1 MGQIIK
7 INFIMRKKVYSENHW
22 SELVSQLGIDNSNAP
37 VSEEIPEEI
46 SETSVQDQSQPLTEL
61 TGVGN
66 SSDID
71 KETAFYSEP
80 DSFGKGLLE
89 DVAEEV
95 PPPTKKHD
103 PKKRFFERFPK
114 INLFGTTAKES
125 LEAVVEGVK
134 SPSLSGKTFTSN
146 KLEKIP
152 VVSDYAARS
161 EVVEEETVQDETVL
175 DKIVLDEK
183 AADRFDTEN
192 VFSDVEESP
201 EEIICTE
208 EHTQAIVDILDPWS
222 KIASQ
227 VGALTISPSSQLNQD
242 ESDLSAD
249 WLEEVAVT
257 TDADNDDKDIEQPVR
272 SNRDFNKCSRHRNK
286 RRSQRSLPSMFDEPT
301 PESEESAALKNLME
315 SEHYDNDAERRLRSI
330 FSEEEKTEW
339 TASGEAPTQSQ
350 QSNDPG
356 KQRGK
361 YYGNI
366 DSYSKNSKNSKYSE
380 NQTETFSRR
389 SDREEKSFK
398 VKESFTVNDEEER
411 FNQVEEKPR
420 ELVRERGRRGARFE
434 PREMKQE
441 QFVAKNKADE
451 NRFGSVSRS
460 EDVETTWDIEEESK
474 PVERSP
480 HKHRRGRNSENNIP
494 SREYRTSS
502 EETTDIFETKL
513 TANEEME
520 MAQLHKNIPSWDE
533 AIDQLVEHNIA
544 RRLQSSSPRNS
555 GGRR

>member
-1 MGQIIK
+1 
-7 INFIMRKKVYSENHW
+7 MRKKVYSENHW
-22 SELVSQLGIDNSNAP
+22 SELVSQLGIDPSNDP
-37 VSEEIPEEI
+37 VLETNLDSEKRSEEITEP
-46 SETSVQDQSQPLTEL
+46 SVQNQSQPLAEL
-61 TGVGN
+61 TEMSD
-66 SSDID
+66 SSDFVRED
-71 KETAFYSEP
+71 FVKETVSHSKP
-80 DSFGKGLLE
+80 DSFGEGLPE
-89 DVAEEV
+89 EVTDEV
-95 PPPTKKHD
+95 PPSTKKHD
-103 PKKRFFERFPK
+103 GKKRFFERFPK
-114 INLFGTTAKES
+114 INLLGTIAKES

-152 VVSDYAARS
+152 VVSDYAAQS
-161 EVVEEETVQDETVL
+161 EAAQEKTVQDEKT
-175 DKIVLDEK
+175 
-183 AADRFDTEN
+183 ADHFDTEN
-192 VFSDVEESP
+192 VFSDIEESP

-208 EHTQAIVDILDPWS
+208 EHTQAIVNILDPWS

-227 VGALTISPSSQLNQD
+227 VGVLAISPLNQED
-242 ESDLSAD
+242 ELESAD
-249 WLEEVAVT
+249 WLEEIAVT
-257 TDADNDDKDIEQPVR
+257 VDSDKDDTDTEQPVH
-272 SNRDFNKCSRHRNK
+272 SNRGFNKHSRHHDK
-286 RRSQRSLPSMFDEPT
+286 KRSQRSLPSMFDEPT

-339 TASGEAPTQSQ
+339 TLLGEATPKSQ
-350 QSNDPG
+350 HSNDSE

-366 DSYSKNSKNSKYSE
+366 DHYPEYSE

-389 SDREEKSFK
+389 SDREDESFK
-398 VKESFTVNDEEER
+398 VKESFTANDEEER
-411 FNQVEEKPR
+411 FDRVEERPR

-441 QFVAKNKADE
+441 QFVAKNNADE
-451 NRFGSVSRS
+451 NRFGSVSHS
-460 EDVETTWDIEEESK
+460 ADVETAWDIEEDSK

-494 SREYRTSS
+494 NREHRTSS
-502 EETTDIFETKL
+502 DEPSDIFETKL

-520 MAQLHKNIPSWDE
+520 MTQLHKNIPSWDE
-533 AIDQLVEHNIA
+533 AIDQLVEYNIA
-544 RRLQSSSPRNS
+544 RRQSPSSRNS